1 MTEPRSTKS
10 KCEVTTDIVTSVCVL
25 ASACSLTMCAPHLFC
40 KRREYATPPTYTI
53 QLSHQHAGTRPPP
66 SAPYLAQASPTERVQ
81 LPVARCQLAHAV
93 GEVDAV
99 RLLDQR

>member
-1 MTEPRSTKS
+1 M
-10 KCEVTTDIVTSVCVL
+10 TTDIVTSVCVL

-53 QLSHQHAGTRPPP
+53 EPSARGHTPPPP

>member
-1 MTEPRSTKS
+1 MTEPRSIKS
-10 KCEVTTDIVTSVCVL
+10 KCEVTTDIVTSVCARL
-25 ASACSLTMCAPHLFC
+25 RMQPHNMCA
-40 KRREYATPPTYTI
+40 RRIPFVKGANTRLLLPTL
-53 QLSHQHAGTRPPP
+53 LSHQHAGTRPPP